1 MRRCQM
7 NVVGNNND
15 DDNSNDVNSS
25 SKVKKWSEPSTKHL
39 VKKFYLTDI
48 EMNLFLSFLQA
59 SFFTYLFQGKKFVF

>member
-1 MRRCQM
+1 M

-15 DDNSNDVNSS
+15 DDNSNDDNSNDVNSS

-39 VKKFYLTDI
+39 VKKFYFTDI
-48 EMNLFLSFLQA
+48 EINLFLSFLQA